1 MQIRRFPILLI
12 LLLAANAA
20 SFGLMAYD
28 KHCARHG
35 KWRIPEK
42 WLFLSAACFGALGGV
57 LAMQLLRHKTRH
69 WKFKIFFPLL
79 LAIQAAVLI
88 LGIRNCFY

>member
-28 KHCARHG
+28 KHCARPG

-69 WKFKIFFPLL
+69 WKFKIFFPML